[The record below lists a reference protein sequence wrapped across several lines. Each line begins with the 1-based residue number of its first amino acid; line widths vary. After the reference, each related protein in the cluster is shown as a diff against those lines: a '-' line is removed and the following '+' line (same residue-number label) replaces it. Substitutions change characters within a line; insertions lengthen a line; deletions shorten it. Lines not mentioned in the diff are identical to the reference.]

1 MSTSAVL
8 QIRVGVVNVDVPRL
22 IGYYGGAALAVSLGL
37 IDPPLGVFIAAVPLL
52 KLLTHRG
59 LPLTAQFV
67 GELMEGASKPVGGDT
82 EAVFHIDDEEKGDD
96 EAIKISRLAE
106 HGRRLAEARQSDAD
120 DPVARNSSRAHGSS
134 EWG

>member
-59 LPLTAQFV
+59 LQLTAQFV
-67 GELMEGASKPVGGDT
+67 GVLMEGASKPVGGDT
-82 EAVFHIDDEEKGDD
+82 EAVFHIDDEEKGND
-96 EAIKISRLAE
+96 EAIKIARLAE
-106 HGRRLAEARQSDAD
+106 HGRRLAEAQGKHPEKA
-120 DPVARNSSRAHGSS
+120 P
-134 EWG
+134 